1 MLTLHSLFSG
11 IHLVHLKSSLGKK
24 KERRKTITSYQLPYL
39 ELAPCSLSNRNSS
52 STISASWSCLK
63 CICYNNE
70 LWNQRMR
77 SVITLGKLLWCHH
90 VVCHMYWS
98 LFCQSVLNKMV
109 VKHTVYFPYHIYVLL
124 IPNFPKQNTIWSSK
138 HCQWNI
144 TNFRKY

>member
-1 MLTLHSLFSG
+1 MISNVMLTLHSLFSG
-11 IHLVHLKSSLGKK
+11 IHLVHLKSSLGEK
-24 KERRKTITSYQLPYL
+24 KERWKTIVSYQLPYY
-39 ELAPCSLSNRNSS
+39 ELALCRPRTEICS

-109 VKHTVYFPYHIYVLL
+109 VKHIVYLHYHTCFTSDFY
-124 IPNFPKQNTIWSSK
+124 S
-138 HCQWNI
+138 
-144 TNFRKY
+144 